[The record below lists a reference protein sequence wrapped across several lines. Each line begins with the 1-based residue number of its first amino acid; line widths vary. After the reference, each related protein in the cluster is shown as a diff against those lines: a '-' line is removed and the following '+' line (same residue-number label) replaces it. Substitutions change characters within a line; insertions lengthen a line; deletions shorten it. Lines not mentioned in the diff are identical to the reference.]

1 MSKKSKNQKSRVSY
15 STIADQTRTIPV
27 PSPVSAWNSVDDIRK
42 AYAVPASFGAS
53 KDVRLAQDS
62 TFGGYD
68 ILYESLVQHAADHG
82 QYPMGGFL
90 GYAVLEQIAQNGMI
104 RTCVQTVADDQTRE
118 WIEIIGGEDEDKDHV
133 DDLQDLQEHKYKI
146 RRLFNRALAMTGF
159 YGGAFIFIDTGVEDP
174 SIPLIISDKSAELV
188 KDRPLRFVL
197 VDPINVTPGD
207 YNSTNPLRPDYMV
220 PRWWWVQG
228 QQVDSSRLIAV
239 VDNAPPTLM
248 KPAYNF
254 LGIPQAQILWDY
266 VLHWNRARVST
277 VGLLEKLNM
286 LVFQTDMS
294 EAINAGGISALD
306 AKMMAL
312 NRYRNNDSIFVCDK
326 EAEDI
331 KNVTLSI
338 SGATDIT
345 RQALEH
351 IAAINRTPAVKLLGI
366 SPSGFNAT
374 GESDIRNYY
383 DHIRSKQEL
392 QRENIQ
398 TILDCIQLVEFG
410 AIDSSISFEFKE
422 LGSDDELQ
430 TINAEKTQIDAL
442 SGLLGQNII
451 NAEEAR
457 SVVKQKGLAGLDFIE
472 DELPEP
478 VEGEMAD
485 PMTTPPPDQM
495 TEGGQNLLQM
505 FRDRQSQE
513 QSAPQPNETEANI
526 EET

>member
-1 MSKKSKNQKSRVSY
+1 M
-15 STIADQTRTIPV
+15 TPIPA
-27 PSPVSAWNSVDDIRK
+27 PARAWKSVDDIRR
-42 AYAVPASFGAS
+42 AYAVPATFGAS

-62 TFGGYD
+62 SFGGYD
-68 ILYESLVQHAADHG
+68 VLYESLVQHAEEHG

-90 GYAVLEQIAQNGMI
+90 GYGVLEQIAQNGMI
-104 RTCVQTVADDQTRE
+104 RTCIQTVADDMTRE
-118 WIEIIGGEDEDKDHV
+118 WIEVVGGENEDKEAV
-133 DDLQDLQEHKYKI
+133 DSLQDLQEHKYKI
-146 RRLFNRALAMTGF
+146 RRLFNRAFAMAGF
-159 YGGAFIFIDTGVEDP
+159 YGGCFIYIDTGVEDP
-174 SIPLIISDKSAELV
+174 SVPLMISDKSAELI

-197 VDPINVTPGD
+197 IDPINVTPGD
-207 YNSTNPLRPDYMV
+207 YNSNNPLRPDYME

-228 QQVDSSRLIAV
+228 QQVDSTRLVRI
-239 VDNAPPTLM
+239 VDNAPPVLM
-248 KPAYNF
+248 RPAYNF

-266 VLHWNRARVST
+266 VLHWNRARAST
-277 VGLLEKLNM
+277 VGLLEKLNL

-312 NRYRNNDSIFVCDK
+312 TRYRNNDAIFVCDK
-326 EAEDI
+326 EAEDV

-383 DHIRSKQEL
+383 DHIYSKQEL

-398 TILDCIQLVEFG
+398 TVLDAIQLVEFG
-410 AIDSSISFEFKE
+410 AIDQSISFEFKE
-422 LGSDDELQ
+422 LGGEDELQ
-430 TINAEKTQIDAL
+430 AINAEKTQIDAL
-442 SGLLGQNII
+442 AGLLGQNVI

-457 SVVKQKGLAGLDFIE
+457 SVVKQKGLAGLDFIS
-472 DELPEP
+472 DEPPEP
-478 VEGEMAD
+478 MEGEMAG
-485 PMTTPPPDQM
+485 PASPPPDQM

-505 FRDRQSQE
+505 FRDRQAQE
-513 QSAPQPNETEANI
+513 PVAPQLNETEANI